1 MLNKQ
6 KRNHK
11 GGEVYLDI
19 AVKMIISLV
28 ISALAYLAM
37 VNLCGPQMT
46 QMVNQRQ
53 DQVIEYTQRDD
64 ALTVNEND
72 VVNVDIA

>member
-1 MLNKQ
+1 MSNKQ
-6 KRNHK
+6 NGNRR
-11 GGEVYLDI
+11 GEVYLDI

-37 VNLCGPQMT
+37 INLCGPQMM
-46 QMVNQRQ
+46 QMVQQRQ

-64 ALTVNEND
+64 AKTVNEND
-72 VVNVDIA
+72 VHNIDIV